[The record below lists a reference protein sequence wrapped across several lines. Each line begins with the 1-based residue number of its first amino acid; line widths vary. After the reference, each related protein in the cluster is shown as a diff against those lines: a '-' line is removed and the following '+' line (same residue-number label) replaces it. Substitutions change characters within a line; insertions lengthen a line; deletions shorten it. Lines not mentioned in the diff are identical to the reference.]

1 MSQAHLLLWTEEERD
16 CGCVGAVREA
26 EGGKRESGLGGG
38 GRRGEKTLSKQ
49 SELTNG
55 VKEEVDVLGP
65 LSLIVFTISVDVKQ
79 H

>member
-1 MSQAHLLLWTEEERD
+1 MSEWWGRQR
-16 CGCVGAVREA
+16 GAR
-26 EGGKRESGLGGG
+26 GSQGLKKKRE
-38 GRRGEKTLSKQ
+38 RERKNKTLSKQ